1 MTLKALRR
9 MLEENPD
16 QVFKKTISLKL
27 FEGSYVFSPN
37 KVPLVW
43 IHDYHLM
50 LAANTIR
57 QTADEENLSCKIGFF
72 LHIPFPPWDL
82 LKIFPWEDMILQ
94 GILGCDLVGFH
105 IEDYCLNFLDSCQR
119 GLGLR
124 VDRRAMLTEHGGRT
138 VRVRPLP
145 IGIPF
150 GRFETMAK
158 EATVGTLSASKD
170 IKVEYQSP
178 VAANYCYGG
187 VCYCSCCCRLYLLS
201 CLLLLLYLLDA

>member
-178 VAANYCYGG
+178 VAAK
-187 VCYCSCCCRLYLLS
+187 
-201 CLLLLLYLLDA
+201 LLLWWRLLLQLLL